1 MSIAGYVPS
10 KKPVINFDFV
20 NGEYHGGPIYGVSDN
35 NATHVNKN
43 GEVRKIDYWNSAGS
57 GNSGA
62 AAGQQD
68 KHYRYGHRI
77 DYDPYTGECKG
88 LLLEGTKTNRLSNHV
103 GSFVSNF
110 RQTDQGLTICGPD
123 GNDNSA
129 REYTVNSTA
138 PNGGSTLIIAN
149 SNLGV
154 NGSTTSMSIF
164 VKVTRGD
171 YISFRFNDNN
181 NNIQSRE
188 VRVFNTYGAANYADA
203 ELLLDT
209 TQNSGSISFDRYRNG
224 WVRLKWEGFIGSSNS
239 TSYIQLYAMKH
250 KTTTGSEV
258 GYAVWGAQVETSTHC
273 SSPILTTSASLS
285 RNRDT
290 FQWFGNQQAK
300 NTTSFYDVFNKSS
313 EFTIFTDIEYLS
325 DAASSGTSANAGFD
339 LWHNSQNK
347 FSHRRGQ
354 SLLNYNNTSYM
365 QVAGSPGYPRREKIA
380 TSVRDYRTLR
390 SKNGVLYSAVTV
402 QGNLSNQLEEAYGGK
417 YNWTRLDA
425 RVDGT
430 DVFCHNGHLK
440 RLIIW
445 NDALSGD
452 EIKELTKL

>member
-20 NGEYHGGPIYGVSDN
+20 NGEYHGGPIYGQSDGT
-35 NATHVNKN
+35 ATHVNKN
-43 GEVRKIDYWNSAGS
+43 GEVRPIDYWNSAGA
-57 GNSGA
+57 GNSG
-62 AAGQQD
+62 GNQQ

-88 LLLEGTKTNRLSNHV
+88 LLLEGTKTNQLSNHV
-103 GSFVSNF
+103 GSFIGNYN
-110 RQTDQGLTICGPD
+110 QTDQGLTICGPD
-123 GNDNSA
+123 GNNNSA
-129 REYTVNSTA
+129 REFTPTSSSA
-138 PNGGSTLIIAN
+138 NGGSTLIVSNA
-149 SNLGV
+149 NLGV

-181 NNIQSRE
+181 NNINSRE
-188 VRVFNTYGAANYADA
+188 VRVFNTYGDANYADA

-209 TQNSGSISFDRYRNG
+209 TENSGTISFDRYRNG
-224 WVRLKWEGFIGSSNS
+224 WVRLKWEGFIGSVNS
-239 TSYIQLYAMKH
+239 TSYMQLYALKH

-273 SSPILTTSASLS
+273 SSPILTTGSSLS
-285 RNRDT
+285 RNRDV
-290 FQWFGNQQAK
+290 FQWYGNQQSK
-300 NTTSFYDVFNKSS
+300 NNASFYDVFNKSS

-325 DAASSGTSANAGFD
+325 DAAANGTSSNAGFD
-339 LWHNSQNK
+339 LWYDNSYK

-354 SLLNYNNTSYM
+354 SIINYSGS
-365 QVAGSPGYPRREKIA
+365 QKLSVAGSPGYPRREKIA

-390 SKNGVLYSAVTV
+390 SKNGVLYSPITT
-402 QGNLSNQLEEAYGGK
+402 QGNLSGELEESYGGK
-417 YNWTRLDA
+417 YRWTRLDG
-425 RVDGT
+425 RVDST

-452 EIKELTKL
+452 EIRELTKL

>member
-10 KKPVINFDFV
+10 KKPIANFDFV
-20 NGEYHGGPIYGVSDN
+20 NGEYHGGPIYGYSDTT
-35 NATHVNKN
+35 ATVVNKN
-43 GEVRKIDYWNSAGS
+43 GEVRKIDYWNSNGV
-57 GNSGA
+57 GNTDGRT
-62 AAGQQD
+62 
-68 KHYRYGHRI
+68 HFPFINGHRI

-88 LLLEGTKTNRLSNHV
+88 LLLESTKTNRLSNHV
-103 GSFVSNF
+103 GGFVGNYN
-110 RQTDQGLTICGPD
+110 QTDQGLTICGPD

-129 REYTVNSTA
+129 REYTPTSSS
-138 PNGGSTLIIAN
+138 PNGGSTLIISN

-154 NGSTTSMSIF
+154 NGSTTSASIF

-181 NNIQSRE
+181 NNINSRE

-209 TQNSGSISFDRYRNG
+209 TENSGKISFDRYRNG
-224 WVRLKWEGFIGSSNS
+224 WVRLKWEGFIGSINS
-239 TSYIQLYAMKH
+239 TSYFQLYSLKH

-258 GYAVWGAQVETSTHC
+258 GYAVWGAQIETSTHC
-273 SSPILTTSASLS
+273 SSPILTTGTSVS
-285 RNRDT
+285 RTRDV
-290 FQWFGNQQAK
+290 FQWYGNQQQK
-300 NTTSFYDVFNKSS
+300 NTASFYDLFNKSS

-325 DAASSGTSANAGFD
+325 DAAANGTSSAAGFD

-347 FSHRRGQ
+347 FSHRRGY
-354 SLLNYNNTSYM
+354 SLLNYNNTTYM
-365 QVAGSPGYPRREKIA
+365 NVSGSPGYVKREKIA

-390 SKNGVLYSAVTV
+390 SKNGVLYSPVST
-402 QGNLSNQLEEAYGGK
+402 QGNLSNLLEEPYGGK
-417 YNWTRLDA
+417 YKWTRLDA

-452 EIKELTKL
+452 EIRELTKL